1 VNRVLVVDDDPEIRL
16 LYEEELSEDGYDIIS
31 SNGERGLLQL
41 IAVKSPDVILLDVNL
56 RSQSALD
63 LLQRIRNAFRWI
75 PVIVTTVCSPA
86 HIDQELLGADSYVT
100 KSSYLTKVKQQI
112 AKCLGIQGP
121 LNKTEMIVGTNVQTM
136 AMKPAVQ
143 LRMSFRWRPE

>member
-63 LLQRIRNAFRWI
+63 LLQRIRSAFRWI
-75 PVIVTTVCSPA
+75 PVIVTTFVLRPTLIRNCSGPTLMSRRA
-86 HIDQELLGADSYVT
+86 HI
-100 KSSYLTKVKQQI
+100 
-112 AKCLGIQGP
+112 
-121 LNKTEMIVGTNVQTM
+121 
-136 AMKPAVQ
+136 
-143 LRMSFRWRPE
+143 